1 MSGSKG
7 KFIVLEGG
15 DGSGKST
22 QAALLAETLRASGRT
37 VVETREPGGTALG
50 RAIRALVL
58 EGGTVDPVA
67 EMLLMAADR
76 AQHVAEVIVPAIA
89 RGSWVVCD
97 RFLPSSL
104 VYQGIVRH
112 LGVDAVEHV
121 NSAACAGVQPDLVI
135 VLDVDDAVAERRR
148 STLDDRFE
156 REGDSFHAQVRA
168 AYRKLAR
175 ARGWQIVDANGE
187 RDEIAARVAAL
198 VEDEPGR

>member
-1 MSGSKG
+1 VSGSKG

-22 QAALLAETLRASGRT
+22 QAALLAQTLRASGRA
-37 VVETREPGGTALG
+37 VVETREPGGTAIG

-76 AQHVAEVIVPAIA
+76 AQHVAEVIAPAIA
-89 RGSWVVCD
+89 RGAWVVCD

-104 VYQGIVRH
+104 VYQGIVRD
-112 LGVDAVEHV
+112 LGVDAVERV
-121 NSAACAGVQPDLVI
+121 NSAACADLRPDLVI

-148 STLDDRFE
+148 STIDDRFE
-156 REGDSFHAQVRA
+156 REGDSFHEQVRA

-175 ARGWQIVDANGE
+175 DRGWQIVDANEGL
-187 RDEIAARVAAL
+187 DDVAAQVAAL
-198 VEDEPGR
+198 VEGQSGR

>member
-1 MSGSKG
+1 
-7 KFIVLEGG
+7 
-15 DGSGKST
+15 
-22 QAALLAETLRASGRT
+22 
-37 VVETREPGGTALG
+37 
-50 RAIRALVL
+50 
-58 EGGTVDPVA
+58 
-67 EMLLMAADR
+67 
-76 AQHVAEVIVPAIA
+76 
-89 RGSWVVCD
+89 VCD

-104 VYQGIVRH
+104 VYQGIVRD
-112 LGVDAVEHV
+112 LGVDAVERV
-121 NSAACAGVQPDLVI
+121 NSAACAEIRPDLVI
-135 VLDVDDAVAERRR
+135 VLDVDDAVAESRR